1 MTSNQPGTETTPT
14 PTLGAIPATDPIEG
28 NDPFG
33 LRRFSLKRYSVR
45 HMLLMSAT
53 VVILCIVTVRAIWA
67 QEWFILGLSAAS
79 LTLMTLILFLV
90 IRTTV
95 RRVVVE
101 QWIRRLGMGDF
112 EYTVEPW
119 GNDELSECCV
129 ALETL
134 RLRAIE
140 AMQLDLV
147 RSLSKELQEKNEEL
161 ENALEELKRTQDRI
175 VSQQK
180 LAELGELSAGV
191 AHEIRNPLQFI
202 RNFAEDADSV
212 AGQLSEVAERM
223 ALQAA
228 PDERQEIVSLTG
240 QLKEN
245 MGRVVRNTDRAD
257 RVVAD
262 MLALHR
268 DSKREFAPVDLNRLV
283 EQQTMVACR
292 TAQASM
298 EGFGVDAAVD
308 LDPDIG
314 EVAVIQEDLARV
326 IFNLVTNACQAT
338 AEKARKSGPGGY
350 GPALRVSTRRT
361 GDSVEIHVRD
371 NGHGMSQEV
380 MEKIFNPFFTTKEPG
395 QGTGL
400 GLSLCHDVAR
410 EHGGTIEAES
420 KEGEYTLMVLKLPS
434 QGEEPA
440 NREDSSDQSQVEE
453 LRPVAAPPE
462 LPANSPV
469 PETTT
474 ARRRAM

>member
-1 MTSNQPGTETTPT
+1 MTSNQPGTETASTSTP
-14 PTLGAIPATDPIEG
+14 GAIAATDRIEG

-33 LRRFSLKRYSVR
+33 LRRFSLRRYSVR

-53 VVILCIVTVRAIWA
+53 VVILCVVTIRAAWS

-79 LTLMTLILFLV
+79 LTLMSLILLLV

-95 RRVVVE
+95 RRVIVE

-112 EYTVEPW
+112 EYTVAPW
-119 GNDELSECCV
+119 GNDELSKCCV

-147 RSLSKELQEKNEEL
+147 RSLSEELQGKNEEL

-191 AHEIRNPLQFI
+191 AHEIRNPLQFV

-212 AGQLSEVAERM
+212 AGQLAEVAERI
-223 ALQAA
+223 ARQAT
-228 PDERQEIVSLTG
+228 PEEREEIVSLTG

-245 MGRVVRNTDRAD
+245 MLRVVRNTDRAD

-268 DSKREFAPVDLNRLV
+268 DSRREFIPVDLNRLV

-292 TAQASM
+292 TAQASTD
-298 EGFGVDAAVD
+298 GFSMDVAVD
-308 LDPDIG
+308 LDPNVG
-314 EVAVIQEDLARV
+314 EVSVIQEDLARV
-326 IFNLVTNACQAT
+326 VSNLVTNACQAT
-338 AEKARKSGPGGY
+338 AEKVRKSSQGGY
-350 GPALRVSTRRT
+350 GPELRVSTRRT
-361 GDSVEIHVRD
+361 GDAVEIRVRD
-371 NGHGMSQEV
+371 NGLGMSPEV
-380 MEKIFNPFFTTKEPG
+380 REKIFNPFFTTKEPG

-410 EHGGTIEAES
+410 EHGGIIEAES
-420 KEGEYTLMVLKLPS
+420 KEGEYTLMVLTLPS

-440 NREDSSDQSQVEE
+440 NRDDSADQAQAEE
-453 LRPVAAPPE
+453 LHPVAIPPE
-462 LPANSPV
+462 LPADSPV
-469 PETTT
+469 PEMTTS
-474 ARRRAM
+474 RRIAM

>member
-1 MTSNQPGTETTPT
+1 MTSNQPGTETASIPA
-14 PTLGAIPATDPIEG
+14 PGAIPATDPIEG

-53 VVILCIVTVRAIWA
+53 VAILCAVTIRAAWS

-79 LTLMTLILFLV
+79 LTLMSLILFLV
-90 IRTTV
+90 MRTTV
-95 RRVVVE
+95 RRVIVE

-112 EYTVEPW
+112 EYTVAPW
-119 GNDELSECCV
+119 GNDELSKCCV

-147 RSLSKELQEKNEEL
+147 RSLSEELQDKNEEL
-161 ENALEELKRTQDRI
+161 ENALEELKSTQDRI

-212 AGQLSEVAERM
+212 AGQLAELAERM
-223 ALQAA
+223 ARQAT
-228 PDERQEIVSLTG
+228 PEERQEIGNLTG
-240 QLKEN
+240 QLKED

-268 DSKREFAPVDLNRLV
+268 DSRREFAQVDLNRLV

-298 EGFGVDAAVD
+298 NGFAVDVAVD
-308 LDPDIG
+308 LDPDVG

-326 IFNLVTNACQAT
+326 VSNLVTNACQAT
-338 AEKARKSGPGGY
+338 AEKVWKSSQGGY
-350 GPALRVSTRRT
+350 GPELRVSTRKT
-361 GDSVEIHVRD
+361 GDAVEIQVRD
-371 NGHGMSQEV
+371 NGHGMSPEV
-380 MEKIFNPFFTTKEPG
+380 REKIFNPFFTTKEPG

-420 KEGEYTLMVLKLPS
+420 KEGEYTLMVLRIPA
-434 QGEEPA
+434 QGREPA
-440 NREDSSDQSQVEE
+440 NGENSAGHDEAKDTF
-453 LRPVAAPPE
+453 LTATAAAF
-462 LPANSPV
+462 PADSPV
-469 PETTT
+469 P
-474 ARRRAM
+474 